1 MDNEHPLPI
10 VLFDGICNLCES
22 SVQFV
27 IRHDRQSRFRFA
39 SLQSEAGR
47 RILDEFQYEA
57 NELSSV
63 ILVDNGELSRKS
75 RAALNIARQ
84 LDGAWPTF
92 YFLFFWIPPFI
103 APSIAPIADPA
114 RAPVNP
120 LNMNTATD
128 PPRHSSPALP
138 ELVHRHQSQ
147 IRRYSG

>member
-57 NELSSV
+57 NELSSI
-63 ILVDNGELSRKS
+63 ILIDNGELSRKS

-103 APSIAPIADPA
+103 ADK
-114 RAPVNP
+114 VYDYVGN
-120 LNMNTATD
+120 
-128 PPRHSSPALP
+128 
-138 ELVHRHQSQ
+138 
-147 IRRYSG
+147 RRYRWFGMKEDCWVPDESLRARFLDGSDETR

>member
-57 NELSSV
+57 KELSSI
-63 ILVDNGELSRKS
+63 ILIDNGELSRKS

-92 YFLFFWIPPFI
+92 YFLFFWVPPFI
-103 APSIAPIADPA
+103 ADKVYDYIGNHRYRWFGMKEDCWIPDESLRA
-114 RAPVNP
+114 RF
-120 LNMNTATD
+120 LDGSDET
-128 PPRHSSPALP
+128 R
-138 ELVHRHQSQ
+138 
-147 IRRYSG
+147 